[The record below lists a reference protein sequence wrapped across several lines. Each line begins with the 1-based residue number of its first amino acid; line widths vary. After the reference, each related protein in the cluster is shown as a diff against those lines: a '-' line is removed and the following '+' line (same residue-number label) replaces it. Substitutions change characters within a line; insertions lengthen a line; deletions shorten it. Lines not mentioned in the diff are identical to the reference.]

1 MTGSKVLIIM
11 GSDSD
16 FAVMEPCFRLLRNFG
31 IQYDACVCSA
41 HRSPRK
47 AAELASRAKED
58 GYKVIIAAA
67 GLAAHLPGVLAAYT
81 ILPVIGVPICTGAL
95 TGTDALYSI
104 VQMPAGVPVAT
115 VAINGGAN
123 AGILAVKM
131 LAIADEALL
140 LKIKEYANELQ
151 DDVVKK
157 ADKLNQLGY
166 KEYMSHM

>member
-1 MTGSKVLIIM
+1 MTGSKVLVVM

-31 IQYDACVCSA
+31 VEYDACVCSA

-47 AAELASRAKED
+47 AAEIASQAKEK

-95 TGTDALYSI
+95 SGTDALYSI
-104 VQMPAGVPVAT
+104 VQMPAGVPVAS
-115 VAINGGAN
+115 VAIDGAAN
-123 AGILAVKM
+123 AAILAAQI
-131 LAIADEALL
+131 LALSDE
-140 LKIKEYANELQ
+140 KIEEILISYKTELEMTVELRNERL
-151 DDVVKK
+151 
-157 ADKLNQLGY
+157 ADKLLTIG
-166 KEYMSHM
+166 E

>member
-1 MTGSKVLIIM
+1 MTGSKVLVVL

-47 AAELASRAKED
+47 AAEIASQARDD

-95 TGTDALYSI
+95 CGTDALYSI
-104 VQMPAGVPVAT
+104 AQMPAGVPVAA
-115 VAINGGAN
+115 VAIDGAAN
-123 AGILAVKM
+123 AAILAAQI
-131 LAIADEALL
+131 LALCDEQIEKSLL
-140 LKIKEYANELQ
+140 SYKTELEMSVELRNERL
-151 DDVVKK
+151 
-157 ADKLNQLGY
+157 ADKLLTIG
-166 KEYMSHM
+166 E

>member
-115 VAINGGAN
+115 VAIDGAAN
-123 AGILAVKM
+123 AAILAAQILALSDVK
-131 LAIADEALL
+131 IEELL
-140 LKIKEYANELQ
+140 ISYKTELEMSVELRNERL
-151 DDVVKK
+151 
-157 ADKLNQLGY
+157 ADKLRTIG
-166 KEYMSHM
+166 E